1 MRKVINFDVIF
12 FLVAKY
18 PPLKNDTC
26 DIFRKKNVSKEQKI
40 HPLQRER
47 RQSQKWKTIL
57 IKNLT
62 EQKKVDIKRK
72 ILLELEN
79 IFSTK
84 TKQGELLQNLK
95 NQISSLQSKIIF
107 FTRGIKRK
115 ELGSKHFTQYEM

>member
-1 MRKVINFDVIF
+1 M
-12 FLVAKY
+12 
-18 PPLKNDTC
+18 
-26 DIFRKKNVSKEQKI
+26 
-40 HPLQRER
+40 
-47 RQSQKWKTIL
+47 
-57 IKNLT
+57 T

-115 ELGSKHFTQYEM
+115 ELGSKNFTQYEM

>member
-1 MRKVINFDVIF
+1 M
-12 FLVAKY
+12 
-18 PPLKNDTC
+18 
-26 DIFRKKNVSKEQKI
+26 
-40 HPLQRER
+40 
-47 RQSQKWKTIL
+47 
-57 IKNLT
+57 T

-79 IFSTK
+79 VFSTK

-115 ELGSKHFTQYEM
+115 ELGSKTFTQYEM